1 MKWKN
6 KLQRHQ
12 WLFFLALVV
21 VLIGTMMISLM
32 NGAVS
37 VSLATVQESFQSFD
51 ESNQLHQVIQ
61 TIRLPRILGAAMVGA
76 SLAVSGALAQGITQ
90 NPLADSGLLG
100 INAGAGLGLAVV
112 FAFFPSSGYWW
123 ILLASFIGAGI
134 SVAIIYYISNHSV
147 RGATPLRL
155 TLVGAGISALFLSF
169 SQFIAI
175 HFNLSQ
181 DLTFWSLGGVSAIS
195 WAQLKI
201 VFPAFVFAMLLAV
214 LYSSSVTIL
223 RFGDDT
229 AINLGKKPQQ
239 IRLMA
244 SLTILILSG
253 LSVAIVGS
261 VSFVGL
267 IVPHMMRL
275 FAGENYRKLIP
286 FSAVSGA
293 LLVVL
298 ADFIARMVNPPFETP
313 FGIVTALIGIPVF
326 IYLFRKGGNLG

>member
-134 SVAIIYYISNHSV
+134 SVAIIYYISKCCFRNMKIKLHK
-147 RGATPLRL
+147 LL
-155 TLVGAGISALFLSF
+155 
-169 SQFIAI
+169 
-175 HFNLSQ
+175 
-181 DLTFWSLGGVSAIS
+181 
-195 WAQLKI
+195 LKI
-201 VFPAFVFAMLLAV
+201 V
-214 LYSSSVTIL
+214 
-223 RFGDDT
+223 
-229 AINLGKKPQQ
+229 Q
-239 IRLMA
+239 
-244 SLTILILSG
+244 
-253 LSVAIVGS
+253 
-261 VSFVGL
+261 SF
-267 IVPHMMRL
+267 
-275 FAGENYRKLIP
+275 
-286 FSAVSGA
+286 
-293 LLVVL
+293 
-298 ADFIARMVNPPFETP
+298 FETCTVP
-313 FGIVTALIGIPVF
+313 LNQWQNVLIYCKI
-326 IYLFRKGGNLG
+326 